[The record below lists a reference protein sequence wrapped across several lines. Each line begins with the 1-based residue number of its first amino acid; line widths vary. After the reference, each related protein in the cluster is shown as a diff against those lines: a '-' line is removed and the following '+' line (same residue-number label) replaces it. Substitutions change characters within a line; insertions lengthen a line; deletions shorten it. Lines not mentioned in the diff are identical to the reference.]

1 MKTPVWL
8 PLEWPLAAYLLACVV
23 MFAASLWIG
32 LTSRSAG
39 QSLIRAGLL
48 GTSFGLAIS
57 CLGIGLEAINPNW
70 HLFSFLVP
78 ISPKPSAQ
86 LVIFLA
92 LVVLPAAHAFHAG
105 LTALVAHMLKALMI
119 AILRVLRLAAPQQAG
134 KGTAGT

>member
-1 MKTPVWL
+1 MTDQFGWA
-8 PLEWPLAAYLLACVV
+8 LAVYLLACVV

-92 LVVLPAAHAFHAG
+92 LVVLPAAHAVHAG
-105 LTALVAHMLKALMI
+105 LTALVAQMLKAVI
-119 AILRVLRLAAPQQAG
+119 VAVLRVLRPASPAASG
-134 KGTAGT
+134 

>member
-1 MKTPVWL
+1 MTDQFGWA
-8 PLEWPLAAYLLACVV
+8 LAVYLLACVV

-57 CLGIGLEAINPNW
+57 CLGIGLEAIKPNW
-70 HLFSFLVP
+70 HLFSFLIP

-92 LVVLPAAHAFHAG
+92 LVVLPAAHAVHAG
-105 LTALVAHMLKALMI
+105 LTALVAHMLKAVI
-119 AILRVLRLAAPQQAG
+119 VAVLRVLRPASPAASG
-134 KGTAGT
+134 